1 MKHNYKVRI
10 ITVVM
15 LLALAL
21 MAVLPAGA
29 LTVGKQ
35 DPAMS
40 IVTTLESG
48 TYDGVQSVILK
59 ATDGADIYYTTDR
72 TIPTKETGIRYE
84 GSVTVGREDTN
95 SVTYLTAVAEKD
107 GVYSRLYSWT
117 YYINPGSR
125 NIISEAKV
133 KVVDYVPYN
142 GNADAPFRLYHTNGN
157 VTLEQFAAQLT
168 SNTVGDGQNTYSYFN
183 NAEGTT
189 CIEFDLGKVYTI
201 NKLDY
206 QRTAYLNTVADG
218 VANIRIQVSTDGNVW
233 EEVYHNPGSEKM
245 DRSMFGVWNDCL
257 YAEIPFPPSDARY
270 VRVSSGQANEEIY
283 ASMINIYE
291 GNFVYT
297 DLTDYGGRNILAGH
311 PEYLTLENYALFN
324 LGQGDLPVYIQNS
337 QPTTLQHFYTKLTDG
352 VIGDGQ
358 ESFYLWNA
366 SADQGATYL
375 KVDLQQEYTLDRFE
389 IQRGVYEN
397 NLGPE
402 NLKVEGSLNGTDWF
416 EMYYE
421 PGETKNNMV
430 EQGIWNMC
438 NFASVSVKPT
448 TVRYLR
454 LSMGQAG
461 KMTALSEL
469 RLYAA
474 DTSAL
479 DQTVVP
485 DTYFDEYRDPATL
498 GGQNMLLGHGE
509 YVTLQNYA
517 LVSGNSGDLPVYVQ
531 SGATIT
537 LNNYYSKLVDGVIG
551 DGHESYNYRNVPAD
565 QGTTYVFFDL
575 QQPVT
580 IDKFDAQNGAYN
592 NDKGLFNLKIEG
604 SLNGTDWFEMY
615 YEPGETLNTDWEQG
629 PWNQCNFA
637 RVSITPAAVRYVRVS
652 MGQPDE
658 VVGFSEFRL
667 YAANEQIPVVIDQ
680 KITASFEQNI
690 SLSELEAWI
699 KAEYPSYDFVI
710 SDKSTLNLPMIWV
723 HDFTA
728 EDYSYGGVFTFYGTP
743 DVSAHETLSDLYD
756 TRLVLEVT
764 LPVNGPDDRALKAL
778 VAQAEAL
785 TESDYATSAWN
796 DMQKSLTAARTVLAN
811 ANATQIMINDAVF
824 ALDRDIK
831 ALVAAGDTQ
840 TLEVMIEEFSALKS
854 ENYSAATFAILTNA
868 LDDAKALLQQGRPT
882 QEAADQ
888 ATARLVAAEAA
899 LVDVTELK
907 AAVATAE
914 STVEPSESYTKA
926 TYDAYAAALT
936 AAKNAVEQATVAAEV
951 ENAKTALDIAVK
963 ALAKIGDK
971 TGLETLLQEAKA
983 IGEALYTPS
992 SFHDLSTAIA
1002 SAEALL
1008 ASEEPSDADLE
1019 AAKAALKAA
1028 MDALQKLGDK
1038 TELNS
1043 LISTYDNETA
1053 YSASSWSEFKT
1064 ALDAAKLVAGDAE
1077 ASEADVATAV
1087 ADLKAAA
1094 EKLVKMGDKAEL
1106 AALLE
1111 QPREDASKYTAASY
1125 SAYLLAI
1132 ENAQLAW
1139 ADPEAS
1145 EESIK
1150 TALDNLKAAIDALES
1165 VTGTETAT
1173 NTDTAPTEE
1182 KGCGSVLSGAAV
1194 ILTIMGLFA
1203 FAARRKEND

>member
-1 MKHNYKVRI
+1 
-10 ITVVM
+10 
-15 LLALAL
+15 
-21 MAVLPAGA
+21 
-29 LTVGKQ
+29 
-35 DPAMS
+35 
-40 IVTTLESG
+40 
-48 TYDGVQSVILK
+48 
-59 ATDGADIYYTTDR
+59 
-72 TIPTKETGIRYE
+72 
-84 GSVTVGREDTN
+84 
-95 SVTYLTAVAEKD
+95 
-107 GVYSRLYSWT
+107 
-117 YYINPGSR
+117 
-125 NIISEAKV
+125 
-133 KVVDYVPYN
+133 
-142 GNADAPFRLYHTNGN
+142 
-157 VTLEQFAAQLT
+157 
-168 SNTVGDGQNTYSYFN
+168 
-183 NAEGTT
+183 
-189 CIEFDLGKVYTI
+189 
-201 NKLDY
+201 
-206 QRTAYLNTVADG
+206 
-218 VANIRIQVSTDGNVW
+218 
-233 EEVYHNPGSEKM
+233 
-245 DRSMFGVWNDCL
+245 
-257 YAEIPFPPSDARY
+257 
-270 VRVSSGQANEEIY
+270 
-283 ASMINIYE
+283 
-291 GNFVYT
+291 
-297 DLTDYGGRNILAGH
+297 
-311 PEYLTLENYALFN
+311 
-324 LGQGDLPVYIQNS
+324 
-337 QPTTLQHFYTKLTDG
+337 
-352 VIGDGQ
+352 
-358 ESFYLWNA
+358 
-366 SADQGATYL
+366 
-375 KVDLQQEYTLDRFE
+375 
-389 IQRGVYEN
+389 
-397 NLGPE
+397 
-402 NLKVEGSLNGTDWF
+402 
-416 EMYYE
+416 
-421 PGETKNNMV
+421 
-430 EQGIWNMC
+430 
-438 NFASVSVKPT
+438 
-448 TVRYLR
+448 
-454 LSMGQAG
+454 
-461 KMTALSEL
+461 
-469 RLYAA
+469 
-474 DTSAL
+474 
-479 DQTVVP
+479 
-485 DTYFDEYRDPATL
+485 
-498 GGQNMLLGHGE
+498 
-509 YVTLQNYA
+509 
-517 LVSGNSGDLPVYVQ
+517 
-531 SGATIT
+531 
-537 LNNYYSKLVDGVIG
+537 
-551 DGHESYNYRNVPAD
+551 
-565 QGTTYVFFDL
+565 
-575 QQPVT
+575 
-580 IDKFDAQNGAYN
+580 
-592 NDKGLFNLKIEG
+592 
-604 SLNGTDWFEMY
+604 
-615 YEPGETLNTDWEQG
+615 
-629 PWNQCNFA
+629 
-637 RVSITPAAVRYVRVS
+637 
-652 MGQPDE
+652 
-658 VVGFSEFRL
+658 
-667 YAANEQIPVVIDQ
+667 
-680 KITASFEQNI
+680 
-690 SLSELEAWI
+690 
-699 KAEYPSYDFVI
+699 FVI